1 MADTLFVESVP
12 ALCLEGEFFA
22 VSADEIAAVFG
33 FGNVPDDIE
42 VVHGDEFLV
51 VVERTG
57 EEEFVV
63 FSAVEGARDDI
74 EVHLLG

>member
-1 MADTLFVESVP
+1 M
-12 ALCLEGEFFA
+12 CLEGEFFA
-22 VSADEIAAVFG
+22 VAADEIAAVFG
-33 FGNVPDDIE
+33 FGDVADDIE

-51 VVERTG
+51 VVELTS